1 MQEKSIS
8 LHYSPQKAQKSQ
20 KTNIKRVTALNYVIF
35 RKIIFYFNSFIF
47 NNIRGYSSNSWTGEL
62 IGLVKRRSNIGIN
75 PTKNASA
82 FLVGRS
88 SLSVLSGYRR
98 PLTP

>member
-62 IGLVKRRSNIGIN
+62 IGLKILQLKKI
-75 PTKNASA
+75 
-82 FLVGRS
+82 FS
-88 SLSVLSGYRR
+88 SEQESPQKTDVRTSY
-98 PLTP
+98 